1 MDNGNANYS
10 GTSNPG
16 PLEGTLDGSVTI
28 ANPESSSGS
37 TPSLT
42 APAPQAPPQAQQGPP
57 PPQPQ
62 PNQNYAQASQQQGP
76 QQSGKPAD
84 LSKAPAAG
92 QANGAPAQAPVPQ
105 HIQQASKIFD
115 IAQTLA
121 GGPTYNY
128 QVSADG
134 TMQKTQVPVSNSKIG
149 LAIAMNALSGAFTGM
164 SAGGPQGK
172 GVIQNPGRA
181 GAAAFDQ
188 AAQRNQQ
195 ADLLKRQQAQQQ
207 FNTQAVTTENNM
219 RLYANARQ
227 VGRLDQEA
235 NDKYVSQFQPLVDK
249 LQTEYPQY
257 IRGVAH
263 SYADLA
269 NYHVTADQAIPYRVN
284 PRLDASGNPVLDANG
299 VPQSDLSYLI
309 IDPSLKTSGLLSQ
322 DDLKTAT
329 KWGMTG
335 MNNPNIADAP
345 LSMTLAMG
353 KKSQIAGLNLAE
365 NEYNTFFDDVNK
377 ASGPGQT
384 TTGPID
390 PKTGVLTA
398 PKINDPIVATL
409 TDKATDNIYASSGIS
424 NLISAG
430 NFKALAAAVTNQES
444 GGNSKTPPSSTGA
457 VGPFQLTQKTAQS
470 LGVKDRND
478 TTQNINGGVAYLA
491 QLLKANNGDI
501 NKTLASYYSGSGS
514 INPKTGQIQDN
525 TDPNSPNFHSA
536 QDTQKYIDQTTA
548 RLGLNQ
554 TQQTGPAQQSAP
566 DPAAYAA
573 SHPGFM
579 NSTEKFMS
587 ALTSL
592 PQNRAGMWQDAIS
605 HLASTGN
612 QDAANQITGFL
623 TQGNPK
629 AIQIHDNQVTT
640 DAEIRKA
647 QVTTDAQ
654 EDRLANKNQID
665 ADQQAQKAALIGSL
679 ESAII
684 PDNAQYMDPKALVA
698 NLQAQ
703 GVKLTPEDIRNM
715 QSVANYSSPL
725 SVVSNN
731 PRYKTPGALNQSDL
745 EYGAK
750 IINPNF
756 KAGNFKNLNDYNNP
770 SGKAF
775 QSIQAAS
782 AAAQHLQL
790 LQQASSALAAG
801 DQKTALPILNK
812 LANDVGY
819 HAGGTAYVQMASI
832 INALTPEMGKALSSG
847 FAPNADELKSI
858 SSSLNPAMS
867 DKQVQAVTKRYME
880 LLSGKMTPLAESY
893 SQLSGGDRLNVP
905 QSLTNAFQTQGLD
918 TPWAIAQA
926 KQPNANQNQPKTNNV
941 APKGTYPIFNKQGQ
955 IAGYMGHDGKPVIW

>member
-1 MDNGNANYS
+1 MDNNYA
-10 GTSNPG
+10 GTSNPAAA
-16 PLEGTLDGSVTI
+16 ENNSDGTVQISNPS
-28 ANPESSSGS
+28 ANDS
-37 TPSLT
+37 TPPVT
-42 APAPQAPPQAQQGPP
+42 AAAPTPPPQQAPQPIQSNQNYQAQQAQGQQ
-57 PPQPQ
+57 QPQ
-62 PNQNYAQASQQQGP
+62 ANQP
-76 QQSGKPAD
+76 KVD
-84 LSKAPAAG
+84 LSKAPNAGPNGQPVQAPQQAPHIAAASKLYDVASVLSGNAG
-92 QANGAPAQAPVPQ
+92 QYQ
-105 HIQQASKIFD
+105 
-115 IAQTLA
+115 
-121 GGPTYNY
+121 Y
-128 QVSADG
+128 QVQPDG
-134 TMQKTQVPVSNSKIG
+134 STVQVPVKPSGKMLGIA
-149 LAIAMNALSGAFTGM
+149 LAMQALSGAFTGM
-164 SAGGPQGK
+164 AAGGPQGK
-172 GVIQNPGRA
+172 GTYQNTGRA

-195 ADLLKRQQAQQQ
+195 AQAQARQQAQADFSQK
-207 FNTQAVTTENNM
+207 AVTTENNM

-235 NDKYVSQFQPLVDK
+235 NEKYVSQFQPLVEK
-249 LQTEYPQY
+249 LQTEYPGY

-263 SYADLA
+263 SYADLQ

-329 KWGMTG
+329 KWGIPG
-335 MNNPNIADAP
+335 MSNPAITDAP
-345 LSMTLAMG
+345 LNMTLAMG

-365 NEYNTFFDDVNK
+365 NEYSQFFDDVNK

-384 TTGPID
+384 TTGTANLL
-390 PKTGVLTA
+390 TGKLSPV
-398 PKINDPIVATL
+398 KISNAQAAVV
-409 TDKATDNIYASSGIS
+409 TDKAVQQVAPSVSSVISPGNFAALVSGIANIEDPS
-424 NLISAG
+424 GSPTAKSPTGVTGNMQLDAANAKAYGVTDRTDMNQTIPAATKMIGSLVLKYQGNLTKVLS
-430 NFKALAAAVTNQES
+430 
-444 GGNSKTPPSSTGA
+444 
-457 VGPFQLTQKTAQS
+457 
-470 LGVKDRND
+470 D
-478 TTQNINGGVAYLA
+478 
-491 QLLKANNGDI
+491 
-501 NKTLASYYSGSGS
+501 YYSGSASLSKDG
-514 INPKTGQIQDN
+514 TIQDN
-525 TDPNSPNFHSA
+525 GPSNSPTFHSA
-536 QDTQKYIDQTTA
+536 TETTGYVNKVLQNINA
-548 RLGLNQ
+548 TQ

-579 NSTEKFMS
+579 QSTEKFMS

-592 PQNRAGMWQDAIS
+592 PQARAGMWQDAIS

-612 QDAANQITGFL
+612 QDAANQVTAFL

-629 AIQIHDNQVTT
+629 SIAIHDNAVLAQSEAQKAQIQT
-640 DAEIRKA
+640 DA
-647 QVTTDAQ
+647 V

-665 ADQQAQKAALIGSL
+665 ADQQAQKAATIGSL

-684 PDNAQYMDPKALVA
+684 PDNAQYMDPKALVK
-698 NLQAQ
+698 NLQDQ
-703 GVKLTPEDIRNM
+703 GVKVTPEDIRNM
-715 QSVANYSSPL
+715 QAVANYSSPL

-731 PRYKTPGALNQSDL
+731 PRYKTPGALNQADL

-790 LQQASSALAAG
+790 LQQASSALAQG
-801 DQKTALPILNK
+801 DKTTAMPIINK

-819 HAGGTAYVQMASI
+819 HGGGTDYVQLSAI

-867 DKQVQAVTKRYME
+867 DQQVQKVTQRYMQ

-905 QSLTNAFQTQGLD
+905 QSLTQAFQQQGLN

-926 KQPNANQNQPKTNNV
+926 KQPNANQNQNAQQHVVPNGAYPIYNKSG
-941 APKGTYPIFNKQGQ
+941 ALAGYKGT
-955 IAGYMGHDGKPVIW
+955 DGRNVIWN